1 MEGTIIR
8 ALIAHAQ
15 GHIAKHK
22 ANVNMLLVS
31 PMGIADHPNIIETIE
46 GELEQISKYHD
57 QIEMLRIYFE

>member
-8 ALIAHAQ
+8 ALIAHAE

-22 ANVNMLLVS
+22 ANVNLLLVS

-46 GELEQISKYHD
+46 AELGHIAKYHD
-57 QIEMLRIYFE
+57 QVEMLNTYFD